1 MNYEKNHIQFPL
13 DTSTLAYSSPR
24 HNCGEYLEM
33 QFLLLVARCP
43 LFIGGHYIAPVV
55 SCKLG
60 CKLTVHV
67 QFKIRSD
74 LINVPAGGCA
84 VQ

>member
-43 LFIGGHYIAPVV
+43 LFIGGHY
-55 SCKLG
+55 L
-60 CKLTVHV
+60 
-67 QFKIRSD
+67 
-74 LINVPAGGCA
+74 AGIII
-84 VQ
+84 